1 MQVPEVLGR
10 WLGARDVS
18 DLGIS
23 TNAIRQSAAA
33 HTHSVVRMFIQRPM
47 SSTTLAAAIAILP
60 RPAVVPARPIAPKA
74 ASLTR
79 SLHDCAWPSAASC
92 VEKAPLDHISLIM
105 VQKR

>member
-33 HTHSVVRMFIQRPM
+33 YTHSVGSVFMQRPM
-47 SSTTLAAAIAILP
+47 SSTILVAAIAA
-60 RPAVVPARPIAPKA
+60 RPSAHVVLARPIDPYTP
-74 ASLTR
+74 SDMI
-79 SLHDCAWPSAASC
+79 SLHYCTWPSAVSCAENASESC
-92 VEKAPLDHISLIM
+92 RTPT
-105 VQKR
+105 